1 MKTSALAFLLILS
14 QTAAVQRASAA
25 PPSAAAQ
32 PQSIPF
38 DQLGAEA
45 QKQYSG
51 DGIRIIPTK
60 DGAQLKAIMQDLEA
74 QATPEGLWVTST
86 ADEDAGKPNRF
97 RVRATE
103 VGRVGRAAAPPAA
116 ASVPTTTTSLN
127 VTALTGASAL
137 PLRLSP
143 TGTVRASKDAAHW
156 LRPGLIEQYSVGTDG
171 VRQDFII
178 THRPARNGEALRLEL
193 DIHGAQAKKAPDGAK
208 LTIKDTGRELAYTR
222 LKVTDATGRELPA
235 EMHVPAPDR
244 LQVLVQDDFA
254 VYPVCIDPTFSDAD
268 WVSMNPQIA
277 GADAMVRALVFD
289 GSGNL
294 YVGGSFTVIVNVVAN
309 GIARWNGST
318 WSALGSGM
326 DNWVEALALDS
337 AGNLYAGGWFTTAG
351 GVSANYI
358 AKWNGSAWSALGSGM
373 NNHVEALA
381 LEGAGN
387 LYAGGQFNTAGGMNA
402 RYIAK
407 WNGSAWSALGS
418 GMNRG
423 VSALAVHGAGLY
435 AGGSFTTAGG
445 KVSAYVA
452 RANLAGGVTD
462 ADGDGLLDSWELL
475 YWPSTTG
482 HAPLDGDDKDGY
494 EELLELAF
502 GLNPTMSNPG
512 NLPPVTDEGGYLTM
526 TITKQPGVTYEVQT
540 AGTLLSGQPDSFSAA
555 STTVLINNAIT
566 LKVRDN
572 FPTSSSARRF
582 IRAQVT
588 AAP

>member
-1 MKTSALAFLLILS
+1 MPIMKTSALAFLLILS

-60 DGAQLKAIMQDLEA
+60 DGAKLKAIMQDLEA
-74 QATPEGLWVTST
+74 EATPEGLWITST

-116 ASVPTTTTSLN
+116 ARVPAATTSRNNAVL
-127 VTALTGASAL
+127 AGASAL

-156 LRPGLIEQYSVGTDG
+156 LRPGLIEQYSVSTDG

-235 EMHVPAPDR
+235 EMHVPAPHR

-268 WVSMNPQIA
+268 WVSLNSSVP
-277 GADAMVRALVFD
+277 GVFGSVSALVMDGNSNLYIGGNFMVVGGVAANCVAKWD
-289 GSGNL
+289 GSSWSGLGLGMGGVSYPSINALAISGGEL
-294 YVGGSFTVIVNVVAN
+294 YAGGYFRTAG
-309 GIARWNGST
+309 GITTNSIAKWTGST
-318 WSALGSGM
+318 WSALGTGM
-326 DNWVEALALDS
+326 NVGASVFALAVSGGD
-337 AGNLYAGGWFTTAG
+337 LYAAGDFTAVGGAAASR
-351 GVSANYI
+351 V
-358 AKWNGSAWSALGSGM
+358 AKWNGISWAALGSGASYT
-373 NNHVEALA
+373 VQALA
-381 LEGAGN
+381 ASGSDV
-387 LYAGGQFNTAGGMNA
+387 YIGGD
-402 RYIAK
+402 
-407 WNGSAWSALGS
+407 
-418 GMNRG
+418 
-423 VSALAVHGAGLY
+423 
-435 AGGSFTTAGG
+435 FTH
-445 KVSAYVA
+445 
-452 RANLAGGVTD
+452 AGGVLVNHV
-462 ADGDGLLDSWELL
+462 AKWDG
-475 YWPSTTG
+475 
-482 HAPLDGDDKDGY
+482 
-494 EELLELAF
+494 
-502 GLNPTMSNPG
+502 N
-512 NLPPVTDEGGYLTM
+512 
-526 TITKQPGVTYEVQT
+526 
-540 AGTLLSGQPDSFSAA
+540 
-555 STTVLINNAIT
+555 
-566 LKVRDN
+566 
-572 FPTSSSARRF
+572 SSAFRTSLR
-582 IRAQVT
+582 
-588 AAP
+588 